1 MLQRLEC
8 CVADLNY
15 GIGESLILLA
25 AESQGQ
31 EIEKKSNTARHI
43 LAIASGTIRT
53 SMLDTVPSVL
63 GGGSLYCPI
72 LGNDEKKQR
81 NGELEKTYS
90 ANPIVKS

>member
-15 GIGESLILLA
+15 GIGELLILLA

-31 EIEKKSNTARHI
+31 EVEKESNTARHI

-53 SMLDTVPSVL
+53 SKLDTVPSVL
-63 GGGSLYCPI
+63 RGSLYCLI

-90 ANPIVKS
+90 AIPIVMS